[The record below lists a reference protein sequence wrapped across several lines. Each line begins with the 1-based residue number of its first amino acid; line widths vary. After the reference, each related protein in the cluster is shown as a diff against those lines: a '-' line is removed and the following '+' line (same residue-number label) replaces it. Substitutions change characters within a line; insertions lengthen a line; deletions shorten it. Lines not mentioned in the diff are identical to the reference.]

1 MLCSQILGS
10 RRAACTPR
18 LPPLPARVEDVRGAE
33 GLQRCGAVAESMP
46 LIPPLFVGNSANEV
60 CKKVDKG
67 RGYGAGHVQR
77 RHVQHNDYAVPA
89 GLAPHHQREK
99 TRVKTGMFEV
109 ATCRRAVLL
118 VLGIPV
124 TFTSKPRPHEDWHA
138 LTPGSAVSKQLPGSN
153 LPGCRSI
160 T

>member
-1 MLCSQILGS
+1 MRFVLS
-10 RRAACTPR
+10 
-18 LPPLPARVEDVRGAE
+18 VY
-33 GLQRCGAVAESMP
+33 
-46 LIPPLFVGNSANEV
+46 LIPPLFVGNAANEV

-99 TRVKTGMFEV
+99 TRVKTSMFEV
-109 ATCRRAVLL
+109 VACRRAVLL

-124 TFTSKPRPHEDWHA
+124 YVYVEAETPRGLACPYARSRGLQATARFH
-138 LTPGSAVSKQLPGSN
+138 SSRLPFHDLMRN
-153 LPGCRSI
+153 
-160 T
+160 